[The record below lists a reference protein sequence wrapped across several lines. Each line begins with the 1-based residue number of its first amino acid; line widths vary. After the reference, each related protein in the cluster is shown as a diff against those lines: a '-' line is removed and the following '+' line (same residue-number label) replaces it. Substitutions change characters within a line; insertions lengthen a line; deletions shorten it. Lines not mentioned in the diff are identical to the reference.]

1 MELKDSRTWAN
12 LMSAFAGESQARVK
26 YLIYAEQA
34 SRQGC
39 ELIAGIFR
47 ETSDNEQVNAALW
60 LAALNG
66 GQIPDTDRNLEDA
79 AAGEHFEW
87 SEMYREYAETARE
100 EGFAALAAAFEL
112 AGKVEK
118 EHEQRYRSLIRAVG
132 DGTLYDRPEKTVWVC
147 RYCGYVHEG
156 KAPPPR
162 CPLCQKPRGFF
173 EVKKPAD

>member
-1 MELKDSRTWAN
+1 
-12 LMSAFAGESQARVK
+12 
-26 YLIYAEQA
+26 
-34 SRQGC
+34 
-39 ELIAGIFR
+39 
-47 ETSDNEQVNAALW
+47 
-60 LAALNG
+60 
-66 GQIPDTDRNLEDA
+66 
-79 AAGEHFEW
+79 
-87 SEMYREYAETARE
+87 MYRDYAETARE